1 MSRLLVYV
9 HYNKYNVVSEYI
21 YYQLKSIR
29 SIYSD
34 IVFVSNSQVSKD
46 IVQYLQSERLI
57 DFFIQ
62 RDNIGYDFAAWK
74 EGMNQVTFYQ
84 YDSVTL
90 MNDTCFGPL
99 WNLEDYYCQ
108 FDSDV
113 DVDFWGMTNH
123 LETKIDSVVVPE
135 HLQSYFMV
143 FKKRILQSQ
152 AFVGFWSSVSELAN
166 IQDVIKLY
174 ESQLTKILL
183 SEGYSYKCV
192 LDTSICCKTLENRN
206 ITLEYPEVI
215 LKNNVP
221 FIKIKSF
228 TEYPDRIYSLLHLIR
243 MKTKYPVELI
253 ERHLRQIIIPGTSFI
268 PQIQVSQTTETVL
281 SSTSVLLHVH
291 LESVSIFEEYIEE
304 LCKIADRCQLLIT
317 LPEADFSNKCSIVE
331 RYLFTYQLRAQIVKL
346 TDELHFFEIVNNYM
360 GDAKYLAHITVKQ
373 TKEIKYSVEDIID
386 RYQLR
391 KMFFASFDA
400 VISKFESQ
408 SNLAVVI
415 PDLTTNQRYDRK
427 SLREANPESVRRLN
441 SLYDML
447 VRNKN
452 IDFEKVPYIIGGEVS
467 WYWITAD
474 YYQKI
479 EEEFRNIVFSKEDR
493 KLFPI
498 LFIYKAWDLLCDYA
512 LVVNTENV
520 SPILEKISFSS
531 ERELRLIIEEKEF
544 LQIGLRRTLK
554 IVSVGIVSVF
564 KMIKKSLLKNRNN
577 G

>member
-34 IVFVSNSQVSKD
+34 IVFVSNSHVSKD
-46 IVQYLQSERLI
+46 KVQYLQSERLI

-74 EGMNQVTFYQ
+74 EGLNQVTFYQ

-99 WNLEDYYCQ
+99 WDLEDYYSQ
-108 FDSDV
+108 FDNDV
-113 DVDFWGMTNH
+113 NVDFWGMTNH
-123 LETKIDSVVVPE
+123 LEKKIDSVVVPE

-152 AFVGFWSSVSELAN
+152 AFVGFWSSVSELTD

-206 ITLEYPEVI
+206 VTLEYPEVI

-228 TEYPDRIYSLLHLIR
+228 TEYPDRIYSLLHLVR

-268 PQIQVSQTTETVL
+268 PQIRVSQTTETVL
-281 SSTSVLLHVH
+281 FSTSVLLHIH
-291 LESVSIFEEYIEE
+291 IESVSIFEEYIEE

-317 LPEADFSNKCSIVE
+317 LPEADFSNKCIIVE
-331 RYLFTYQLRAQIVKL
+331 RYLFTYQLRGQIIKV
-346 TDELHFFEIVNNYM
+346 TDELHFFETVKNYM

-373 TKEIKYSVEDIID
+373 TKELKYSVEDIID

-391 KMFFASFDA
+391 KMFFTSFDT
-400 VISKFESQ
+400 VISNFESQ

-427 SLREANPESVRRLN
+427 SLREDNPELIRQLN
-441 SLYDML
+441 ILYESL
-447 VRNKN
+447 VRTKKV
-452 IDFEKVPYIIGGEVS
+452 DFYKVPYIIGEEVS
-467 WYWITAD
+467 WYWIKTEHFN
-474 YYQKI
+474 KI
-479 EEEFRNIVFSKEDR
+479 EEQSRNIDFSKEVSS
-493 KLFPI
+493 LLVPI
-498 LFIYKAWDLLCDYA
+498 LFIYSAWDLSNDYA
-512 LVVNTENV
+512 VIENTENV

-554 IVSVGIVSVF
+554 IISVGIVSVF
-564 KMIKKSLLKNRNN
+564 KMIKKTLLKN
-577 G
+577 

>member
-1 MSRLLVYV
+1 
-9 HYNKYNVVSEYI
+9 
-21 YYQLKSIR
+21 QLKSIR

-34 IVFVSNSQVSKD
+34 IVFVSNSHVSKD

-74 EGMNQVTFYQ
+74 EGLSQVTFYQ

-99 WNLEDYYCQ
+99 WNLEDYYSQ

-113 DVDFWGMTNH
+113 DVDFWGITNH

-143 FKKRILQSQ
+143 FKKRILPSQ
-152 AFVGFWSSVSELAN
+152 AFVGFWSSVSELTD
-166 IQDVIKLY
+166 IQDVINLY

-228 TEYPDRIYSLLHLIR
+228 TEYPDRIYSLLRLIR

-268 PQIQVSQTTETVL
+268 PQIQVWQTTETVL

-291 LESVSIFEEYIEE
+291 IESVSIFEEYIEE

-346 TDELHFFEIVNNYM
+346 TDELHFFETVKNYM

-391 KMFFASFDA
+391 KMFFTSFDT
-400 VISKFESQ
+400 VISNFESQ

-427 SLREANPESVRRLN
+427 SLRENNPELIRQLN
-441 SLYDML
+441 ILYESL
-447 VRNKN
+447 VRTKKV
-452 IDFEKVPYIIGGEVS
+452 DFYKVPYLIGEEVS
-467 WYWITAD
+467 WYWIKTEHFN
-474 YYQKI
+474 KI
-479 EEEFRNIVFSKEDR
+479 EEQFRNIDFSKEVIS
-493 KLFPI
+493 LLVPI
-498 LFIYKAWDLLCDYA
+498 LFIYSAWDLSNDYA
-512 LVVNTENV
+512 VIENTENV

-554 IVSVGIVSVF
+554 IISVGIVSVF
-564 KMIKKSLLKNRNN
+564 KMIKKSLLKN
-577 G
+577 

>member
-1 MSRLLVYV
+1 MSHLLVYV

-34 IVFVSNSQVSKD
+34 IVFVSNSHVSKD
-46 IVQYLQSERLI
+46 KVQYLQSERLI

-74 EGMNQVTFYQ
+74 EGLNQVTIYQ

-99 WNLEDYYCQ
+99 WNLEDYYSQ

-113 DVDFWGMTNH
+113 NVDFWGMTNH
-123 LETKIDSVVVPE
+123 LETRIDSVVVPE

-152 AFVGFWSSVSELAN
+152 AFVGFWSSVSELTN

-183 SEGYSYKCV
+183 SEGYRYKCV
-192 LDTSICCKTLENRN
+192 LDTSICCKNLENSN
-206 ITLEYPEVI
+206 VTLEYPEVI

-281 SSTSVLLHVH
+281 SSTSVLFHIH
-291 LESVSIFEEYIEE
+291 IESVSIFEEYIEE

-317 LPEADFSNKCSIVE
+317 LPEADFSNKCIIVE
-331 RYLFTYQLRAQIVKL
+331 RYLFTYHLRAQIIKV
-346 TDELHFFEIVNNYM
+346 TDELHFFEIVKNYM
-360 GDAKYLAHITVKQ
+360 GNAKYLAHITVKQ

-391 KMFFASFDA
+391 KMFFTSFDT
-400 VISKFESQ
+400 VISNFESQ

-427 SLREANPESVRRLN
+427 SLREGNPELIRQLN
-441 SLYDML
+441 ILYESL
-447 VRNKN
+447 VRTKKV
-452 IDFEKVPYIIGGEVS
+452 DFYKVPYIIGEEVS
-467 WYWITAD
+467 WYWIKTEHFN
-474 YYQKI
+474 KI
-479 EEEFRNIVFSKEDR
+479 EEEFRNIDFSKEVR
-493 KLFPI
+493 SLLVPI
-498 LFIYKAWDLLCDYA
+498 LFIYSAWDLSNDYA
-512 LVVNTENV
+512 VVENTENV

-544 LQIGLRRTLK
+544 LQIGLKRTLK
-554 IVSVGIVSVF
+554 IISVGIVSVF
-564 KMIKKSLLKNRNN
+564 KMIKKSLFKN
-577 G
+577 

>member
-34 IVFVSNSQVSKD
+34 IVFVSNSHVSKD

-74 EGMNQVTFYQ
+74 EGLNQVTFYQ

-99 WNLEDYYCQ
+99 WNLEDYYSQ

-152 AFVGFWSSVSELAN
+152 AFVGFWSSVSELTD

-192 LDTSICCKTLENRN
+192 LDTSICCKSLENSN

-268 PQIQVSQTTETVL
+268 PQIRVSQTMETVL

-291 LESVSIFEEYIEE
+291 IESVSIFEEYIEE

-346 TDELHFFEIVNNYM
+346 KDELHFFEIVNNYM

-373 TKEIKYSVEDIID
+373 TNEIKYSVEDIID

-391 KMFFASFDA
+391 KMFFTSFDA

-408 SNLAVVI
+408 SSLAVVI
-415 PDLTTNQRYDRK
+415 PDLTTNQRYDRS
-427 SLREANPESVRRLN
+427 SLRETNPESIRRLN
-441 SLYDML
+441 LLYDML

-452 IDFEKVPYIIGGEVS
+452 IDFGKVPYIIGSEAS
-467 WYWITAD
+467 WYWITRD
-474 YYQKI
+474 YYQEI
-479 EEEFRNIVFSKEDR
+479 EEKFRNIDFSKEDR
-493 KLFPI
+493 LLLVPI
-498 LFIYKAWDLLCDYA
+498 LFIYSAWDLSNDYA
-512 LVVNTENV
+512 VVENTENV

-554 IVSVGIVSVF
+554 IISVGIVSVF
-564 KMIKKSLLKNRNN
+564 KMIKKSLLKN
-577 G
+577 

>member
-1 MSRLLVYV
+1 MSHLLVYV

-34 IVFVSNSQVSKD
+34 IVFVSNSHVSKD
-46 IVQYLQSERLI
+46 KVQYLQSERLI

-74 EGMNQVTFYQ
+74 EGLNQVTIYQ

-99 WNLEDYYCQ
+99 WNLEYYYSQ

-113 DVDFWGMTNH
+113 NVDFWGMTNH

-152 AFVGFWSSVSELAN
+152 AFVGFWSSVSELTN

-183 SEGYSYKCV
+183 SEGYNYKCV
-192 LDTSICCKTLENRN
+192 LDTSICCKTLENSN
-206 ITLEYPEVI
+206 VTLEYPEVI

-228 TEYPDRIYSLLHLIR
+228 TEYPDRIYSLLHLVR

-281 SSTSVLLHVH
+281 SSTSVLFHIH
-291 LESVSIFEEYIEE
+291 IESVSIFEEYIEE

-317 LPEADFSNKCSIVE
+317 LPEADFSNKCIIVE
-331 RYLFTYQLRAQIVKL
+331 RYLFTYHLRAQIIKV
-346 TDELHFFEIVNNYM
+346 TDELHFFEIVKNYM
-360 GDAKYLAHITVKQ
+360 GNAKYLAHITVKQ

-391 KMFFASFDA
+391 KMFFTSFDT
-400 VISKFESQ
+400 VIFNFESQ

-427 SLREANPESVRRLN
+427 SLREGNPELIRQLN
-441 SLYDML
+441 ILYESL
-447 VRNKN
+447 VRTKKV
-452 IDFEKVPYIIGGEVS
+452 DFYKVPYIIGEEVS
-467 WYWITAD
+467 WYWIKTEHFN
-474 YYQKI
+474 KI
-479 EEEFRNIVFSKEDR
+479 EEEFRNIDFSKEVR
-493 KLFPI
+493 SLLVPI
-498 LFIYKAWDLLCDYA
+498 LFIYSAWDLSNDYA
-512 LVVNTENV
+512 VVENTENV

-554 IVSVGIVSVF
+554 IISVGIVSVF
-564 KMIKKSLLKNRNN
+564 KMIKKSLFKN
-577 G
+577 